1 MTPWQEYK
9 KKIGTTRLD
18 TTRPWDLL
26 NTTTERAT
34 DDLAKNRLTIC
45 EECDRLT
52 KVTKQCKEC
61 GCIMPLKVKLKKA
74 TCPLS
79 KW

>member
-1 MTPWQEYK
+1 MNTKSRWEQYK
-9 KKIGTTRLD
+9 EKNGVTVF
-18 TTRPWDLL
+18 DLL
-26 NTTTERAT
+26 NPKAENAT
-34 DDLAKNRLTIC
+34 DELAKNRLTIC
-45 EECDRLT
+45 EECDRLI

-61 GCIMPLKVKLKKA
+61 GCVMPLKVKLKKA